1 MVNRSKPKTLRST
14 CLLTGMLALTAALF
28 QQALAR
34 PIGFQAAVSLA
45 LRTSPESTIRQAQ
58 VASARGRLTEA
69 QGRRLPHL
77 GLEWAAGRS
86 NDPLTVLGYRLSE
99 GRASFGDLG
108 LGSYT
113 GPSSLGTQPA
123 ALDNPD
129 YADNFDTGIVLDVP
143 LFASGTH
150 AAEERG
156 ARALLDARKV
166 HAGASTGLITFEV
179 LRRYDA
185 VHATHALF
193 TAARQ
198 AVRAAQGDLRIAES
212 LFRKGLVIRS
222 DVLGARAHL
231 AEDRAREEAARSRWQ
246 DALDSFRIALG
257 LPASSRIVPGPA
269 VEVSAPQGTLAQLRH
284 TLLHDNPDLRSLR
297 AQLRAQGSFLS
308 ATEDGRGPRLDLI
321 LRHDWNGR
329 TPSFHAPSNT
339 FLLEL
344 RWNLYTAGVESG
356 AESAARAHRR
366 KVGAE
371 LVQAQRQLERALIQ
385 SVRNVRVAEHEVRA
399 SQIAAHEARLAAHL
413 VELRYSH
420 GLGTLTQLLSA
431 QARLERARS
440 RLVLSRYR
448 LVLGQAALRL
458 TLNRLGPGTV
468 ISAPDDSGH
477 PGD

>member
-1 MVNRSKPKTLRST
+1 MAWVQP
-14 CLLTGMLALTAALF
+14 GM
-28 QQALAR
+28 AR
-34 PIGFQAAVSLA
+34 PIGFQMAVSLA
-45 LRTSPESTIRQAQ
+45 LRTSPESAIRRAQ

-69 QGRRLPHL
+69 RGRRLPHL

-99 GRASFGDLG
+99 GEASFGDLG

-113 GPSSLGTQPA
+113 GPSSLDTQPGS
-123 ALDNPD
+123 LDNPG

-156 ARALLDARKV
+156 ARALLDAREL
-166 HAGASTGLITFEV
+166 HARASTGAVTFEV
-179 LRRYDA
+179 LRRYDG
-185 VHATHALF
+185 VHATRALLR
-193 TAARQ
+193 AARQ
-198 AVRAAQGDLRIAES
+198 AVRAARRDLRTARS

-222 DVLGARAHL
+222 DVLDARAHL
-231 AEDRAREEAARSRWQ
+231 AEARAREEAARSGWQ

-257 LPASSRIVPGPA
+257 LPTSSRITPGPA
-269 VEVSAPQGTLAQLRH
+269 VVVRAPRGSLAELH
-284 TLLHDNPDLRSLR
+284 STLLRDNPDLRSLR
-297 AQLRAQGSFLS
+297 ARLRAQGSFLR
-308 ATEDGRGPRLDLI
+308 ATEDGRGPRLDLV

-356 AESAARAHRR
+356 SESTARARRR
-366 KVGAE
+366 KVRAE
-371 LVQAQRQLERALIQ
+371 LLETQRRLERTLIQ
-385 SVRNVRVAEHEVRA
+385 GDRNVRVTAHEVRA
-399 SQIAAHEARLAAHL
+399 SRLAAHEARLAAHL
-413 VELRYSH
+413 VDLRYRH
-420 GLGTLTQLLSA
+420 GLGTLTQVLAA
-431 QARLERARS
+431 QARFERAQA

-448 LVLGQAALRL
+448 LVLEQAALRL
-458 TLNRLGPGTV
+458 TLDRFGPGTV
-468 ISAPDDSGH
+468 IPAPSDSRH